1 MTVSPATRKNQEI
14 EILRGVAVLLAIL
27 THLPIIWPYHNDALV
42 RFYMTQAM
50 PASGVDLFFCIS
62 GFVVSRAFLDFFDR
76 MAGEGR
82 FALAFQVFWIRR
94 AFRLLPTSWLW
105 VIVGLVLSVAFNS
118 TGQFAT
124 PWDNLRSALVVV
136 TMTGNIA
143 NQFGGLLYPNDI
155 YWSLALE
162 EQFYLLFP
170 LFLLVVASPWRWR
183 VLLLL
188 VGVQFFLDRNMN
200 ILSTP
205 RLTAL
210 LWAIRLDSIMWG
222 VLLFLFTRTAAWR
235 RLEPTFLGSS
245 PVLRT
250 LVQIVLVYLLVAI
263 PVKLIQVQVSMGLLA
278 LVAAALVFLASFER
292 GYAVPARSLSGF
304 FAWVGARSYAVYII
318 HITAFRLT
326 LEGWSRYALER
337 GAPLQAGDT
346 VPMFVTAA
354 LLLFG
359 LVELNYRFVEMPMRD
374 KGKELAQRR
383 LARATV
389 PPAAT

>member
-1 MTVSPATRKNQEI
+1 MTAPPATRKNQEI
-14 EILRGVAVLLAIL
+14 EVLRGIAVLLAIL
-27 THLPIIWPYHNDALV
+27 THLPIIWPYHNEALV

-76 MAGEGR
+76 LAARGR

-105 VIVGLVLSVAFNS
+105 VIVGLLLSMTFNS
-118 TGQFAT
+118 TGQFGT

-136 TMTGNIA
+136 TMCGNIA
-143 NQFGGLLYPNDI
+143 NQFGALLYPNDI

-170 LFLLVVASPWRWR
+170 VFLLVVAAPWRWR

-188 VGVQFFLDRNMN
+188 IGVQFFLDRNMN
-200 ILSTP
+200 ILGTP
-205 RLTAL
+205 RLTAF

-222 VLLFLFTRTAAWR
+222 VLIFLLTRTPAWR
-235 RLEPTFLGSS
+235 RLEPTFLASS
-245 PVLRT
+245 QALRT
-250 LVQIVLVYLLVAI
+250 IVQLVLIYLLVAI
-263 PVKLIQVQVSMGLLA
+263 PVKLVQVQISMGLLA
-278 LVAAALVFLASFER
+278 LTAAALVFLASFER
-292 GYAVPARSLSGF
+292 GYAVPARSLSGA

-326 LEGWSRYALER
+326 FEGWTRYAEAR
-337 GAPLQAGDT
+337 GAPLQSADT
-346 VPMFVTAA
+346 LPMFVTAA
-354 LLLFG
+354 VLLFG
-359 LVELNYRFVEMPMRD
+359 LVELNYRLVEMPMRD
-374 KGKELAQRR
+374 RGKAIANAR
-383 LARATV
+383 LARSE
-389 PPAAT
+389 AADAI